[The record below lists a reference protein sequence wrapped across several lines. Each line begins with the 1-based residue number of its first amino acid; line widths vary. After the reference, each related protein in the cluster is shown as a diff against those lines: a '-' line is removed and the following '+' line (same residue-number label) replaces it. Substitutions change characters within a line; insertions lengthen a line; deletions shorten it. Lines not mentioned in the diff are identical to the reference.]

1 MIRFAL
7 FGAGRIGKM
16 HADNIAAHPNAE
28 LLYVYDLYQPSATET
43 AAKHQAQVAESVE
56 QALNDD
62 QVNAVL
68 IATSTDTHVDLLIKA
83 AKAGKAILCEKPID
97 LDTDRVNRCWEEIK
111 DCDVPIQIGFN
122 RRFDPSHNEVKQAVR
137 AGDIGELEQLII
149 TSRDPGL
156 APLEYLKVSGGIFRD
171 MLIHDFDIARF
182 ILGEEPVELHVIGS
196 ALIDP
201 AVEEIGDID
210 SAMVLLKTASGKLV
224 HINASR
230 RASYGY
236 DQRIEAFGSA
246 GMVQSNNQTATSV
259 SRYTEQSTAVKG
271 PLLNF
276 FIDRYGAAYDL
287 QLGAFIDAVSA
298 GEPVSPSFE
307 DGHRAQ
313 QLADAAQ
320 QALDTGEVVRLQW

>member
-1 MIRFAL
+1 M
-7 FGAGRIGKM
+7 
-16 HADNIAAHPNAE
+16 PE
-28 LLYVYDLYQPSATET
+28 LLYVYDVYQPSATDT
-43 AAKHQAQVAESVE
+43 AMKHQAQVAESVE
-56 QALNDD
+56 QALNDSR
-62 QVNAVL
+62 VNAVL
-68 IATSTDTHVDLLIKA
+68 IATSTDTHVDLLIQA

-97 LDTDRVNRCWEEIK
+97 LDTARVNQCWEEIK

-122 RRFDPSHNEVKQAVR
+122 RRFDPSHNEVKQAVA
-137 AGDIGELEQLII
+137 AGDIGNLEQLII

-156 APLEYLKVSGGIFRD
+156 APVEYLKVSGGIFRD

-182 ILGEEPVELHVIGS
+182 ILGEEPVQLHVIGS

-201 AVEEIGDID
+201 AVAEIGDVD
-210 SAMVLLKTASGKLV
+210 SAMVLLRTATGKLI

-236 DQRIEAFGSA
+236 DQRIEAFGST
-246 GMVQSNNQTATSV
+246 GMVQSNNQTATTV
-259 SRYTEQSTAVKG
+259 TRYTEQNTGVKG

-276 FIDRYGAAYDL
+276 FIDRYSTAYER

-307 DGHRAQ
+307 DGRRAQ
-313 QLADAAQ
+313 KLADAAQ
-320 QALDTGEVVRLQW
+320 QALETGEVVELDW